1 MLEVENIQVSYGA
14 LAALHGVSLTVRPG
28 EMVALVGP
36 NCAGK
41 STLLKT
47 IAGLL
52 VPRAGVIRWEGKRL
66 SGEPPH
72 QIVECGVA
80 LVPEGRRLFAAM
92 TVRENLELGA
102 FPQRAQKVRR
112 AQIDRVY
119 SLFPRLFEREG
130 QLARSLSGG
139 EQQML
144 ALGRALM
151 GLPRLLLLDEPSLGL
166 APKIIESIFSIL
178 AELHREGMSL
188 LTVEQNVQT
197 ALNLV
202 RRAYIWKVEKLSA
215 KAKATDCFKTITS
228 ALPTWV
234 HWRGEP
240 RRDSHAATHP
250 GSARRRSLRA
260 CSRWPVV
267 DVRGPAGLERCP
279 WRAAD
284 VRRLRNFLALHALA
298 NRSIPFAAGRWP
310 GAVCAWADPLLGA
323 ISIRGQSA

>member
-112 AQIDRVY
+112 AQIDWVY

-166 APKIIESIFSIL
+166 APKVVESIFSIL

-188 LTVEQNVQT
+188 LIVEQNVQT

-202 RRAYIWKVEKLSA
+202 RRAYILEGGKIV
-215 KAKATDCFKTITS
+215 
-228 ALPTWV
+228 
-234 HWRGEP
+234 GEGEGH
-240 RRDSHAATHP
+240 RLLQDDHVRAAYLGP
-250 GSARRRSLRA
+250 LARRA
-260 CSRWPVV
+260 
-267 DVRGPAGLERCP
+267 PA
-279 WRAAD
+279 
-284 VRRLRNFLALHALA
+284 
-298 NRSIPFAAGRWP
+298 
-310 GAVCAWADPLLGA
+310 
-323 ISIRGQSA
+323 